1 MSLKGLLLHEA
12 DFSRLLESE
21 HRVLAVDAFKVDLV
35 SCSLELGQYFESVLR
50 IHLLRAEQSQQ
61 ESFVSW
67 LHILEL

>member
-35 SCSLELGQYFESVLR
+35 SCRLELGQYFESVLR
-50 IHLLRAEQSQQ
+50 IHLLRA
-61 ESFVSW
+61 
-67 LHILEL
+67 